1 MSNRAPD
8 GGITD
13 DYLIELAVAGKSYG
27 AIAKTVGLAKATVFQ
42 RLKKPEC
49 KAKVQEGR
57 AEALREAK
65 GILRAKSTRL
75 ARTLADIGTG
85 KLKGSPEQVRAIT
98 AALRLAGLE
107 TTKHIE
113 VSGGLRHLTDAELDA
128 QERKLLAAAGD
139 ADEP

>member
-1 MSNRAPD
+1 MTDRAPTD
-8 GGITD
+8 GIAD
-13 DYLIELAVAGKSYG
+13 AYLIELAIAGKSYG
-27 AIAKTVGLAKATVFQ
+27 AIAKMVGRSKATICQ
-42 RLKKPEC
+42 RLNKPEC
-49 KAKVQEGR
+49 KAKVQAGR
-57 AEALREAK
+57 AEALQEAK

-113 VSGGLRHLTDAELDA
+113 VSGGLRDLTDAELDA
-128 QERKLLAAAGD
+128 QERKLLAAAGEE
-139 ADEP
+139 EP